1 VAEINPETNFAKI
14 SFNLNFKAMGVTFTL
29 FLSSI
34 AGIAASF
41 SKNLTVLKTSSLF
54 FIIFLISV
62 ILIQCTDIIA
72 TIVTSFSSGNQRM
85 IFSSIVASF
94 VLFICCVLPC
104 IVGII
109 STIFHFIKIRRVNR
123 RVENEKE
130 VYSNLEEFENSFKE
144 EEIKD

>member
-1 VAEINPETNFAKI
+1 
-14 SFNLNFKAMGVTFTL
+14 
-29 FLSSI
+29 
-34 AGIAASF
+34 
-41 SKNLTVLKTSSLF
+41 
-54 FIIFLISV
+54 
-62 ILIQCTDIIA
+62 
-72 TIVTSFSSGNQRM
+72 
-85 IFSSIVASF
+85 
-94 VLFICCVLPC
+94 VLPC